1 MTLLAKNWKP
11 NNIYM
16 EIFITFPSLSAM
28 ENLGNGLFIFLRVD
42 FAFVNKKKEIWKFCQ
57 NSTNILW
64 KEYNKFM
71 F

>member
-1 MTLLAKNWKP
+1 
-11 NNIYM
+11 
-16 EIFITFPSLSAM
+16 M